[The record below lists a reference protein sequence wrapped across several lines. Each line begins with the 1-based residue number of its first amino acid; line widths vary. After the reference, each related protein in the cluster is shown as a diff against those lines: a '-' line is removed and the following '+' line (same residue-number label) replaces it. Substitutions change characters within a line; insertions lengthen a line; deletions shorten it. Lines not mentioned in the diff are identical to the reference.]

1 YLYRYGVAAGRR
13 VAVATNNDS
22 AYPLL
27 DQLRT
32 NGVEIA
38 AIVDL
43 RAEVPDECVELAKR
57 AAVRLIPESTVVGT
71 RGRHGLSEIRVAPLA
86 GRKPDFGRSERIAV
100 DPLAVSGGWT
110 PTVHLHSQGRVP
122 LAYEKSIGAFVPAR
136 DGRTHTTVGAAN
148 GTFGLAAAI
157 EEG

>member
-1 YLYRYGVAAGRR
+1 VPGEDWLPRILDALSRKANVRILRSATVFGHYHGGLFGIAERCPSGAAVRERLWRVAAKHAVFATGAIERPLVFPDNDRPGIMLASATSAYLYRYGVAAGRR

-57 AAVRLIPESTVVGT
+57 AAVRLI
-71 RGRHGLSEIRVAPLA
+71 L
-86 GRKPDFGRSERIAV
+86 
-100 DPLAVSGGWT
+100 
-110 PTVHLHSQGRVP
+110 
-122 LAYEKSIGAFVPAR
+122 
-136 DGRTHTTVGAAN
+136 
-148 GTFGLAAAI
+148 
-157 EEG
+157 